1 MSGKTVN
8 AQNAVKYKW
17 CAVLINCLAMLI
29 AYTKACLTIPEKYVS
44 ELKIG
49 SDFLGNF
56 VDIGNYLSDDLNAVK
71 DALLQ
76 GKLTLLQTYKGLSAL
91 GEFLSEEES
100 VDGMY
105 LVRIFYFLIVL
116 FFIME
121 IVEILWYLLDKR
133 ISFWGSMISG
143 TALVGMVFWGVV
155 LVNQEVEKT
164 VVKMSAWAWICLL
177 LTFVSSFFWHL
188 YRKYA
193 PEDGTNSK
201 EKMMH
206 FIHELAEAKGGETNV
221 EYVGNTENRWIF
233 FFQKNKVIVL
243 VSIIA
248 AFLPDITEWLGL
260 SYGSIGSL
268 LSIAGILLE
277 GVVIGLAIIYA
288 RAERYEYLLVYGI
301 LSVAGNSIF
310 YKSSVHYFS
319 TQQQLGYIWY
329 PVMLA
334 VALYLCERFLKKNK
348 LYGMIAV
355 TAVLRIIG
363 VTWLQINVLSI
374 GVDIS
379 TVVVIIGTAV
389 TLYTYLYKRTL
400 FKKLSR
406 CTDYGIVEN
415 KMFCDKPKMMEGEK

>member
-29 AYTKACLTIPEKYVS
+29 AYTKAWLTIPEKYVS

-164 VVKMSAWAWICLL
+164 VVKMSAWAWI
-177 LTFVSSFFWHL
+177 
-188 YRKYA
+188 
-193 PEDGTNSK
+193 
-201 EKMMH
+201 
-206 FIHELAEAKGGETNV
+206 
-221 EYVGNTENRWIF
+221 
-233 FFQKNKVIVL
+233 
-243 VSIIA
+243 
-248 AFLPDITEWLGL
+248 
-260 SYGSIGSL
+260 
-268 LSIAGILLE
+268 
-277 GVVIGLAIIYA
+277 
-288 RAERYEYLLVYGI
+288 
-301 LSVAGNSIF
+301 
-310 YKSSVHYFS
+310 
-319 TQQQLGYIWY
+319 
-329 PVMLA
+329 
-334 VALYLCERFLKKNK
+334 
-348 LYGMIAV
+348 
-355 TAVLRIIG
+355 
-363 VTWLQINVLSI
+363 
-374 GVDIS
+374 
-379 TVVVIIGTAV
+379 
-389 TLYTYLYKRTL
+389 
-400 FKKLSR
+400 
-406 CTDYGIVEN
+406 
-415 KMFCDKPKMMEGEK
+415 